1 MVTYPKPFIEE
12 HAKEAWIFQPTHPAM
27 HRVTLLLCFCII
39 PPQLFAVHTAALLAS
54 NSFSILYELLTVYMQ
69 VNFFE

>member
-27 HRVTLLLCFCII
+27 YRVTLLLCFCII
-39 PPQLFAVHTAALLAS
+39 PPQLFAVHTVALLAS
-54 NSFSILYELLTVYMQ
+54 NSFNLMRAVECLYASQLL
-69 VNFFE
+69 